1 MTKFD
6 RVNPFADQDVTQQ
19 LDSWAAALEMAV
31 AALNQTLAEVRL
43 YQEKG
48 VADVPPARTECDA
61 GEGADGDSS
70 RSDSSA

>member
-6 RVNPFADQDVTQQ
+6 RVNPFADQGVSQQ

-31 AALNQTLAEVRL
+31 ATLNQTLAEVRL

-48 VADVPPARTECDA
+48 VADDPAAAE
-61 GEGADGDSS
+61 EADGGDDGGRDGST
-70 RSDSSA
+70 